1 MNHTQFEE
9 LLSAY
14 ANDELARTQREFV
27 EEHLSGCPECRAQ
40 LAEFTWVRSKVGLL
54 ATGPAE
60 SDIKE
65 TTMASIKAIGPQQ
78 GGVYSG
84 DVQGDSW
91 ARLGRHRLLRPA
103 LVMAAIAAVVIIPL
117 ALQLTGRG
125 PGVGIVSA
133 YAATEALKS
142 FRMSGTTVS
151 SFGGSTSEVAFDW
164 VFVAPDRYSGS
175 ATTPTGMEEFVIVG
189 DEQYYRTTDGGG
201 ADVTVIVI
209 DAEGYDVLNPV
220 LAPSRAGT
228 LQILDSLA
236 DVESLADETI
246 DGIATL
252 HYRGRVDIDRIIDAH
267 AALLDTDEPHYRET
281 VQMLDFQRA
290 TTIDVELWIDAGD
303 SSLRQM
309 KLDGESPTFV
319 SDQDGS
325 RFEGSSTFS
334 TFVKY
339 TDLNAPISIERPVG
353 ADGVLEQGWSLAG
366 SGPPAPQ
373 VNQLEVRSDGH

>member
-1 MNHTQFEE
+1 
-9 LLSAY
+9 
-14 ANDELARTQREFV
+14 
-27 EEHLSGCPECRAQ
+27 
-40 LAEFTWVRSKVGLL
+40 
-54 ATGPAE
+54 
-60 SDIKE
+60 
-65 TTMASIKAIGPQQ
+65 
-78 GGVYSG
+78 
-84 DVQGDSW
+84 
-91 ARLGRHRLLRPA
+91 
-103 LVMAAIAAVVIIPL
+103 MAAIAAVIIIPL
-117 ALQLTGRG
+117 ALQLAGGG
-125 PGVGIVSA
+125 PGVGIASA

-142 FRMSGTTVS
+142 FRMSGTTVT
-151 SFGGSTSEVAFDW
+151 SFGGSTSEVAFGW
-164 VFVAPDRYSGS
+164 EFVAPDRYRG
-175 ATTPTGMEEFVIVG
+175 AFTTPAGMEEFVIVG
-189 DEQYYRTTDGGG
+189 DEQYYRTTDSGG

-220 LAPSRAGT
+220 LAPNRAGT
-228 LQILDSLA
+228 LQILDLLV

-252 HYRGRVDIDRIIDAH
+252 HYRGRVDIDRMIDAH

-281 VQMLDFQRA
+281 VQRLDFQRA

-325 RFEGSSTFS
+325 RFDGLSTFS
-334 TFVKY
+334 TFVKF

-373 VNQLEVRSDGH
+373 VQLEVRSDGH